1 MSAIAEQVVR
11 LTLPD
16 GSVREVTAGTT
27 GEAVAASIGARLAKD
42 ALAVKVDGQILDLKR
57 PITASGAF
65 EVITPKHPDALE
77 VYRHSTAHLTA
88 HAVKRLFPGVK
99 IGIGPA
105 IEHGFYYD
113 FDPGRPFTP
122 EDLEKIE
129 AEMRKIVAENAADR
143 ARRDVEGR
151 GRRALRGA
159 GRPPEGGDRLRHPR
173 GLALLLPA
181 GRLRR
186 PLPRAARPVDGEA
199 RRLQA
204 DARRRRL
211 LEGRR
216 DATRCSSGSTG
227 PRSSPRRSW
236 TSTSTGWSRR
246 ARATTAS
253 SARSSGSSSSTRGRP
268 ASPFFLPK
276 GATLYNAPRRL
287 HAGALPEVRLRGGRD
302 PAGLRRRALQEVGAL
317 PELPREHVLHGG
329 GRAGVRRQA
338 DELPG
343 PLPDVLAAGL
353 LVPRPAGPLRR
364 LRAAPP
370 LRALGRDRRG

>member
-16 GSVREVTAGTT
+16 GSVREVAAGTT

-42 ALAVKVDGQILDLKR
+42 ALAVKLDGQILDLKR

-113 FDPGRPFTP
+113 FDPGRPFTH

-151 GRRALRGA
+151 GRGALRGA

-173 GLALLLPA
+173 GLALVLPA

-216 DATRCSSGSTG
+216 AQPDAPADLRRLVPLPEGAGRAPPPDGAG
-227 PRSSPRRSW
+227 PR
-236 TSTSTGWSRR
+236 
-246 ARATTAS
+246 ARPPQ
-253 SARSSGSSSSTRGRP
+253 ARQG
-268 ASPFFLPK
+268 
-276 GATLYNAPRRL
+276 
-287 HAGALPEVRLRGGRD
+287 AGALPLPPVG
-302 PAGLRRRALQEVGAL
+302 AGLAVLPAEGGDDLQPPRRRTCGSSTRSTAT
-317 PELPREHVLHGG
+317 
-329 GRAGVRRQA
+329 RRS
-338 DELPG
+338 
-343 PLPDVLAAGL
+343 
-353 LVPRPAGPLRR
+353 
-364 LRAAPP
+364 
-370 LRALGRDRRG
+370 